1 MLQDMLKEKMN
12 SMRTGSAD
20 DILTALGLE
29 RRRSQLDMIGSV
41 AVIFGAGVLLGA
53 AAGMLMAPKSGRAL
67 RQEIKNKASDLAETI
82 GEKAESATQ
91 GVRSALS
98 MDDAEKAKSL
108 SQGKR
113 EENAN
118 THRRA

>member
-12 SMRTGSAD
+12 SMRGASAD

-29 RRRSQLDMIGSV
+29 RRRTPLDVIGSIAIV
-41 AVIFGAGVLLGA
+41 FTTGLVIGA

-67 RQEIKNKASDLAETI
+67 RQELKSKASDLADTI
-82 GEKAESATQ
+82 GEKAETATHEL
-91 GVRSALS
+91 RSALS
-98 MDDAEKAKSL
+98 MDDNDKAKHQ
-108 SQGKR
+108 QGKR